1 MRAIAVFFWLLAST
15 TASFSSSCPDN
26 PNALGTSRVLTI
38 GPEEFARIGRM
49 QYEQT
54 LPLGD
59 HEVVLTFDD
68 GPIPPYSN
76 VVLETL
82 ASQCIKATYFLVGE
96 MARAHP
102 AIVRRIYNAG
112 HTIGTHSQNHPYRF
126 RRLSASEAEQQID
139 SGIASVDAALGNPQ
153 ALSPF
158 FRIPG
163 LGRTPAIENYLAS
176 KSIVIWSADVV
187 ADDWKHIGAREIVQ
201 RAMRRLEAKG
211 RGILLLHD
219 IHPATAV
226 ALPMLLKELKDHG
239 YRIVQVVAAGDRP
252 PSVPELAI
260 PHESMKEAR
269 PAVLKAKFG
278 KAHVHTRTHKRVK
291 SRQRH
296 PAIATAKS

>member
-1 MRAIAVFFWLLAST
+1 MGPGGLMRAIAVFFWLLAST

-102 AIVRRIYNAG
+102 AIARRATERTPCERSLAWAG
-112 HTIGTHSQNHPYRF
+112 LARRPSAVLRVPWSACRRAGDSKSSSARRCAADF
-126 RRLSASEAEQQID
+126 R
-139 SGIASVDAALGNPQ
+139 IASPERRTRDLRSAAGGRLEERGRMDLRGGYEPTAVSRNPCGAEAHGNGS
-153 ALSPF
+153 A
-158 FRIPG
+158 IPG
-163 LGRTPAIENYLAS
+163 SDL
-176 KSIVIWSADVV
+176 D
-187 ADDWKHIGAREIVQ
+187 
-201 RAMRRLEAKG
+201 
-211 RGILLLHD
+211 
-219 IHPATAV
+219 
-226 ALPMLLKELKDHG
+226 
-239 YRIVQVVAAGDRP
+239 
-252 PSVPELAI
+252 
-260 PHESMKEAR
+260 
-269 PAVLKAKFG
+269 
-278 KAHVHTRTHKRVK
+278 
-291 SRQRH
+291 
-296 PAIATAKS
+296 